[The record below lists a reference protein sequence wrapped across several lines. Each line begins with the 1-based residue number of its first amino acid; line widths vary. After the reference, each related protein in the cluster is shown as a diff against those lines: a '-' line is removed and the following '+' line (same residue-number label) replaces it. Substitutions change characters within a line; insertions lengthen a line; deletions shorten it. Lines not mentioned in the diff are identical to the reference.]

1 LGKTMPKLIVV
12 ERAAGG
18 LGGFFPPLVMALV
31 KSLTGSYALGF
42 VLLAAVA
49 VLCLAVLVASDR
61 PRAKPTPSLPRSEP
75 GPAVGSR

>member
-1 LGKTMPKLIVV
+1 MVD
-12 ERAAGG
+12 AARG
-18 LGGFFPPLVMALV
+18 LGGFFPPVVMAPI
-31 KSLTGSYALGF
+31 KSLTGGYALGF

-49 VLCLAVLVASDR
+49 VVCLVVLVASDR